1 MTEEQKRVVENAY
14 HKAGKDL
21 IKRQIKH
28 AERKVTDAQ
37 RRLENVLELSET
49 DGVNSKATI
58 KEEARTAIG
67 ELESA
72 KMTLRGLRECDK
84 KSDNIN
90 KR

>member
-14 HKAGKDL
+14 HKAGKDV

-58 KEEARTAIG
+58 KEEARTTIG

-72 KMTLRGLRECDK
+72 KMTLRGLRECDR
-84 KSDNIN
+84 KSDNTS
-90 KR
+90 KK